1 MKSYSLQILLD
12 FLFFFFNTMVVKGRK
27 ETVTASFYAG
37 CVLHHASSTPSM
49 QETSDLQEQLS

>member
-1 MKSYSLQILLD
+1 
-12 FLFFFFNTMVVKGRK
+12 MVVKGRK